1 MRTKRALLNMLSSVL
16 LQIVTIVSS
25 FILPRLLLRAFGSE
39 VNGAV
44 ASITQFLGYISLIEA
59 GVGGVTRAALYSP
72 LAHNDTIKVSGIMNA
87 TQSFFKKIAYI
98 FIGYT
103 VVLALTFKYISHTEL
118 SWLFTSSL
126 VVILSISVFA
136 EYYFGISFV
145 ILFQADQR
153 SYIVTS
159 LQIVVLILNTFLSV
173 LLLNL
178 GFGIHVIK
186 LIGAGIFLIRPTL
199 LSIYAR
205 KQYNLQRSAP
215 QDNEAIKQ
223 RWNGFGHHIGYC
235 IHNYTDTVVVT
246 IVLGLKWAS
255 VYAIYHLILNG
266 LGRLVLALTGSS
278 AAAFGNMIAKNEQ
291 EVLKKRFN
299 MTETLSSVVIVC
311 FFTSAGLLLFDFVRL
326 YTAGVKDI
334 EYVNI
339 YVGVFFLISEALH
352 CVKQNYHNLVLA
364 AGHYKETQKG
374 AFVEAGLN
382 LGLSLLLAPVAGL
395 PGILSATILATSFRI
410 VDYAFHLKN
419 NILNRRISTMII
431 RHSVNVLNVLLVLL
445 VFKLIPNI
453 MPTNYWE
460 WTVKA
465 LKVGML
471 SLGITLSVNV
481 VFYKE
486 NIMDFLRLMRG
497 ILPSK

>member
-16 LQIVTIVSS
+16 LQIVTIVCS

-98 FIGYT
+98 FIGYV
-103 VVLALTFKYISHTEL
+103 VVLALTFKYISHAEL

-178 GFGIHVIK
+178 GLGIHIIK
-186 LIGAGIFLIRPTL
+186 LVSASVFLIRPTL

-205 KQYNLQRSAP
+205 KQYNLQKSVP
-215 QDNEAIKQ
+215 PDNEAIKQ
-223 RWNGFGHHIGYC
+223 RWNGFGHHIAYC

-246 IVLGLKWAS
+246 IVLVSTGICACNIS
-255 VYAIYHLILNG
+255 FNTT
-266 LGRLVLALTGSS
+266 RLVLVTA
-278 AAAFGNMIAKNEQ
+278 
-291 EVLKKRFN
+291 
-299 MTETLSSVVIVC
+299 
-311 FFTSAGLLLFDFVRL
+311 VR
-326 YTAGVKDI
+326 
-334 EYVNI
+334 
-339 YVGVFFLISEALH
+339 
-352 CVKQNYHNLVLA
+352 QPLV
-364 AGHYKETQKG
+364 T
-374 AFVEAGLN
+374 
-382 LGLSLLLAPVAGL
+382 
-395 PGILSATILATSFRI
+395 
-410 VDYAFHLKN
+410 
-419 NILNRRISTMII
+419 
-431 RHSVNVLNVLLVLL
+431 
-445 VFKLIPNI
+445 
-453 MPTNYWE
+453 
-460 WTVKA
+460 
-465 LKVGML
+465 
-471 SLGITLSVNV
+471 
-481 VFYKE
+481 
-486 NIMDFLRLMRG
+486 
-497 ILPSK
+497 